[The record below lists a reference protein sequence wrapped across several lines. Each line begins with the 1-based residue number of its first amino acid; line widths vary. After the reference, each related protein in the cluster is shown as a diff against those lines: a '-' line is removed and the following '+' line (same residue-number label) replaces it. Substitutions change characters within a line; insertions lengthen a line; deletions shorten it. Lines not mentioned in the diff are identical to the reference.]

1 MRLPPKT
8 LQDNNLGA
16 MGLASVTLP
25 KISAQSKTADK
36 TGCSVPMSLL
46 FPQNRGIG
54 TRQSAKRTLDD
65 AVFKKRLASA
75 TAAGLR
81 SIFLAM
87 LCSPC

>member
-36 TGCSVPMSLL
+36 TGCSVPLSLL
-46 FPQNRGIG
+46 FPQNRGKG

-65 AVFKKRLASA
+65 AVFKKRLGKRYGSG
-75 TAAGLR
+75 AAFNLLGHVV
-81 SIFLAM
+81 
-87 LCSPC
+87 